1 MSVSKTDPHP
11 GYPPVEGRY
20 TRGDDRS
27 PVAVAIILNAPSY
40 KIPPELEDLVKAGIE
55 GGAALSG
62 MVQTENLGIEKI
74 VCNVVANPN
83 IRYLIVGGPESE
95 GHLTGEALKAFLRNG
110 VDEKRRVIGTG
121 APFPLLLNLPLEY
134 IDRFRGQ
141 VSLIDLQFQG
151 DRTVIKD
158 MVRACCSAK
167 PKEFHGISLS
177 DPGAYP
183 GPALS
188 GVIAWT
194 VEQPWNQ
201 PGSEGEAE
209 AKKKVD
215 SLIQSLKTHHRKAD
229 EGS

>member
-1 MSVSKTDPHP
+1 MSVSKRDPHP

-20 TRGDDRS
+20 TRGNDRS

-40 KIPPELEDLVKAGIE
+40 KIPSELEDLVKAGIE

-95 GHLTGEALKAFLRNG
+95 GHLTGEALKALLDNG
-110 VDEKRRVIGTG
+110 VDEKRKIIGTR

-134 IDRFRGQ
+134 IDRFRRQ

-151 DRTVIKD
+151 DRTAIKD
-158 MVRACCSAK
+158 AVQACCSNRPTQFGDLA
-167 PKEFHGISLS
+167 LS

-183 GPALS
+183 EPALS

-194 VEQPWNQ
+194 VDQPWNQ
-201 PGSEGEAE
+201 PESEGEAE

-215 SLIQSLKTHHRKAD
+215 SLIQSLKTHQRKED